1 MGREPLEPPPPGG
14 APPHGDEPGGPL
26 WPERVEDQ
34 IRNLKQLCAALG
46 VLALL
51 AAGLAV
57 WALVA
62 DDEGEGEGGTVSQ
75 SRVARLDDRVDDL
88 EKQVRDS
95 SDESQTQELQKDLD
109 AKADKEDLDTLQS
122 EVQDLR
128 QAVDDADSGDGAQQ
142 AVDQLGQRVDQL
154 EQDVE
159 ELQNQQQP

>member
-1 MGREPLEPPPPGG
+1 MGREPLGPPSPGG
-14 APPHGDEPGGPL
+14 PPRADEPGGPA

-57 WALVA
+57 WALLA
-62 DDEGEGEGGTVSQ
+62 DDEGEGGTVSQ

-88 EKQVRDS
+88 EKQVRNS
-95 SDESQTQELQKDLD
+95 SDESQTEELQKDLD

-122 EVQDLR
+122 EVEDLR

-159 ELQNQQQP
+159 DLQNQQQP